1 MSPAHDRPADLLEQ
15 ALASRDDWLGR
26 ALSTEPADRPAAEA
40 AITGLYRLLGA
51 PPPRFVWVPSPGAA
65 IGHLDDDRIDVR
77 NLPPRGDGPLP
88 VRLAD
93 RMMELRHRLR
103 DRIVRRP
110 NRQGLQRRGDPRVAL
125 DDVLDR
131 ALGEAVRATVHEN
144 VGGPLRA
151 VFAQAGGSFTWY
163 GQHDAAWLT
172 AFDVRRRLGL
182 LRTSPGEDAEL
193 DLWAAVA
200 RSCGWWWPRDGTCVV
215 AERPVEV
222 HTEPVPG
229 SELGVLRLHHG
240 DGFAVRYSDGWG
252 VHAWHG
258 TRVPDWVM
266 TDPTPERIRQAVNVE
281 VRRCAIER
289 IGWDVYIDQAGLTLV
304 STASDPGNPGCE
316 LRLYSLPPSL
326 LAAPS
331 RVLLAV
337 NGSVERDG
345 HRRRYGLGVPG
356 DIDDPVAAAG
366 WSYGLTASQYARLQ
380 RRT

>member
-1 MSPAHDRPADLLEQ
+1 MLEQ
-15 ALASRDDWLGR
+15 ALALRDDWLGR

-40 AITGLYRLLGA
+40 AITGLYRLVGA

-65 IGHLDDDRIDVR
+65 IGHLDDERIDVR
-77 NLPPRGDGPLP
+77 NLPPRGEGPLP

-103 DRIVRRP
+103 GRFTRRMSLAP
-110 NRQGLQRRGDPRVAL
+110 PGTGRREDPRAALRRRVPL
-125 DDVLDR
+125 DDVLHPV
-131 ALGEAVRATVHEN
+131 LGEAVRATVHEN

-151 VFAQAGGSFTWY
+151 EFAQAGGAFTWY
-163 GQHDAAWLT
+163 GQHDAGWLT
-172 AFDVRRRLGL
+172 AFDVRCRVGL
-182 LRTSPGEDAEL
+182 LRTSDAEDAEL
-193 DLWAAVA
+193 GRWVAVA

-229 SELGVLRLHHG
+229 SALGVRRLHHG
-240 DGFAVRYSDGWG
+240 DGLAVRYSDGWG
-252 VHAWHG
+252 VHSWHG

-266 TDPTPERIRQAVNVE
+266 TDPTPERIRQTANVE

-289 IGWDVYIDQAGLTLV
+289 IGWDAYIDQAGLTLV
-304 STASDPGNPGCE
+304 NTASDPGNPGCE

-326 LAAPS
+326 LAAPA

-345 HRRRYGLGVPG
+345 RRRRYGLSVPG

-366 WSYGLTASQYARLQ
+366 WSYGLTAAQYARLQ